1 MDEVKHGLRFW
12 LSPWQV
18 VDAPD
23 VAVPA
28 SGECS
33 NPRSSLGAGTGAAG
47 LRSGDT
53 THAAQVSGGVRFP
66 RRPHHL

>member
-18 VDAPD
+18 VDAPT

-28 SGECS
+28 SES
-33 NPRSSLGAGTGAAG
+33 DTPMLLSGAGTGAAG
-47 LRSGDT
+47 SRSGDT

-66 RRPHHL
+66 RRPYYL